1 MEDKDNKII
10 KPDSSA
16 SGREADS
23 SAVYTPIT
31 FDKFI
36 RWTLAVLGVVVVFLI
51 VNYLSAVLLPFFVA
65 WLFAYLLYPVVKFV
79 QYKLHVP
86 TRPLSIIVTLI
97 FVLAIIGGIVYL
109 IIPPMIDQFDRFIT
123 VLTHYLHETT
133 HTNNISRVIK
143 EWIISNQE
151 QIQRFLKSPDFTSA
165 LKTAMPKVFSLL
177 GQTASIVISII
188 ASCITLLYMFFI
200 LMDYEFLSE
209 NWIRVFP
216 KKNRPFWHEL
226 ANDVEGALNSYIRGQ
241 GTVAFIMAILFC
253 IGFTIIGFPM
263 AIGLGILIGILDLVP
278 YLHTFALIP
287 TAFLA
292 GLKAADTG
300 ENFWIV
306 FGSAVLVFII
316 VQIITDTIVTP
327 KVMGKAMGLNPAIL
341 LLSLSVWGALLG
353 FIGLIIALPLTTLII
368 AYWKRYVTKEEGT
381 PTAQE
386 KNKEKLQ

>member
-1 MEDKDNKII
+1 MEDKGNSSI
-10 KPDSSA
+10 KT
-16 SGREADS
+16 GNITADEEV
-23 SAVYTPIT
+23 AKRTVYTPIT

-51 VNYLSAVLLPFFVA
+51 VNYLSDVLLPFFIA
-65 WLFAYLLYPVVKFV
+65 WLFAYLLYPIVKFV

-86 TRPLSIIVTLI
+86 SRALSIIITLI
-97 FVLAIIGGIVYL
+97 FVLAIICGIAYL

-123 VLTHYLHETT
+123 VLTRYLHETT

-165 LKTAMPKVFSLL
+165 IKTAMPKVFSVV

-200 LMDYEFLSE
+200 LMDYEFLTD
-209 NWIRVFP
+209 NWIRIFP

-226 ANDVEGALNSYIRGQ
+226 ASDVENALNSYIRGQ
-241 GTVAFIMAILFC
+241 GTVAMIMAVLFC

-300 ENFWIV
+300 QNFWIV

-341 LLSLSVWGALLG
+341 LLSLSVW
-353 FIGLIIALPLTTLII
+353 
-368 AYWKRYVTKEEGT
+368 
-381 PTAQE
+381 
-386 KNKEKLQ
+386 

>member
-1 MEDKDNKII
+1 MEDKGNSSI
-10 KPDSSA
+10 KT
-16 SGREADS
+16 GNITADEEVAKS
-23 SAVYTPIT
+23 TVYTPIT

-51 VNYLSAVLLPFFVA
+51 VNYLSDVLLPFFIA
-65 WLFAYLLYPVVKFV
+65 WLFAYLLYPIVKFV

-86 TRPLSIIVTLI
+86 SRALSIIITLI
-97 FVLAIIGGIVYL
+97 FVLAIICGIAYL

-123 VLTHYLHETT
+123 VLTRYLHETT

-165 LKTAMPKVFSLL
+165 IKTAMPKVFSVV

-200 LMDYEFLSE
+200 LMDYEFLTD
-209 NWIRVFP
+209 NWIRIFP

-226 ANDVEGALNSYIRGQ
+226 ASDVENALNSYIRGQ
-241 GTVAFIMAILFC
+241 GTVAMIMAVLFC

-263 AIGLGILIGILDLVP
+263 AIGMGILIGLLDLVP

-292 GLKAADTG
+292 LLKAADTG
-300 ENFWIV
+300 QNFWVI
-306 FGSAVLVFII
+306 FGLAVLVFVV
-316 VQIITDTIVTP
+316 VQIITDMIVTP

-353 FIGLIIALPLTTLII
+353 FIGLIVALPLTTLII
-368 AYWKRYVTKEEGT
+368 AYWQRYVTKESPEET
-381 PTAQE
+381 DPATTAQE
-386 KNKEKLQ
+386 